1 MKIIIFTYYFPPD
14 NSVGVRR
21 ITYWIDFLIQKKIN
35 VILFT
40 ISRDNV
46 PSYYLNNEYLEI
58 REVNF
63 WNVRTKSKNSIANEN
78 IRTQTKDI
86 NPGYIN
92 RLLKFVKVN
101 VINKYLGQLFD
112 PRFFYVI
119 PIIIH
124 FIKNKKK
131 YADVNAVLSTAPPIF
146 VHFWAVIFKRVTKLP
161 IILDYRDQFSNNP
174 MFSSKLSYF
183 ERKLDKYLITQ
194 SDIVLV
200 VSDPIKKYYQ
210 KLKQKNIVT
219 ILNGYDER
227 IFTKESS
234 LVQKKSY
241 KKFTYVG
248 SITHKSRIPNNFLKW
263 LDTVDFG
270 FKFYIYGNASLLQ
283 KYVTQNHSKI
293 SSNIIFK
300 KGINYS
306 KVPEILR
313 NSDFNLVFEEKNP
326 TSESQFGTI
335 PTKVFEYI
343 AVGVPI
349 ISEMSE
355 KVMAMELLTE
365 SNLLVHNFIDNNFLN
380 IKINT
385 YKVNKDLQKKLSRE
399 NGAKKLLQIIKDLN
413 D

>member
-21 ITYWIDFLIQKKIN
+21 ITYWIDFLLQKKIN
-35 VILFT
+35 IILFT

-46 PSYYLNNEYLEI
+46 PSNYLNNEYLEI
-58 REVNF
+58 REVSF
-63 WNVRTKSKNSIANEN
+63 WNVKSKLKNQIANEN
-78 IRTQTKDI
+78 LSTQTKDI

-92 RLLKFVKVN
+92 RFLKFIKVN

-124 FIKNKKK
+124 FIKNKKI
-131 YADVNAVLSTAPPIF
+131 YTDVNAVLSTAPPIF
-146 VHFWAVIFKRVTKLP
+146 VHFWAVIFKRVTNLP

-194 SDIVLV
+194 SDVVLV
-200 VSDPIKKYYQ
+200 VSDPIKQYY
-210 KLKQKNIVT
+210 KKFNPKKIST

-234 LVQKKSY
+234 LVKKKSY
-241 KKFTYVG
+241 KTFTYVG
-248 SITHKSRIPNNFLKW
+248 SIVHESRIPNNFLKW
-263 LDTVDFG
+263 LDTVDFD
-270 FKFYIYGNASLLQ
+270 FKFHIYGNAHILQ
-283 KYVTQNHSKI
+283 KYINQNHSKI
-293 SSNIIFK
+293 SNNIIFK
-300 KGINYS
+300 NGINYS
-306 KVPEILR
+306 KVPEILK

-355 KVMAMELLTE
+355 KVVAMELLTE
-365 SNLLVHNFIDNNFLN
+365 SKLLVHNFTDNNFNNL
-380 IKINT
+380 KIET
-385 YKVNKDLQKKLSRE
+385 YKANKDLQKKLSRE